1 MPNKLTIRLVI
12 KDNSQKG
19 MIQEVC
25 EMDRIRK
32 DGKRD
37 LQTLEWFLDKASE
50 AIDMGLNPVFE
61 FLKYP
66 ES

>member
-1 MPNKLTIRLVI
+1 MPNQLSIRLVI
-12 KDNSQKG
+12 KEKG

-25 EMDRIRK
+25 EMNRVRK

-50 AIDMGLNPVFE
+50 AIDKGLNPVFE
-61 FLKYP
+61 FLKYQGV
-66 ES
+66 